1 MKARH
6 GLKRTPQTHLMQQC
20 VPSMERRLVNWWG
33 RTFCANYLGI
43 SESRWAC
50 TETMT
55 QVYSRKHHK
64 KNRIKI
70 HISRVFTENGL
81 KLTLEATRKIIDF
94 LSVTLNLSK
103 GILSHTQSLTTPC
116 SMYVTTVTIHHQE
129 YPISDQQ
136 KAQRNIIR
144 EFFDVVLL

>member
-6 GLKRTPQTHLMQQC
+6 GLKNSSNSFDVAMHSFNGAETCELVGSYLLCKLPGNIREQVGLYRDNDLGIFQETPQ
-20 VPSMERRLVNWWG
+20 
-33 RTFCANYLGI
+33 
-43 SESRWAC
+43 
-50 TETMT
+50 
-55 QVYSRKHHK
+55 

-70 HISRVFTENGL
+70 HICRVFTENGL

-116 SMYVTTVTIHHQE
+116 PMYVMTVTIRH
-129 YPISDQQ
+129 PSSGISH
-136 KAQRNIIR
+136 
-144 EFFDVVLL
+144 